1 MKTTIKISER
11 LTELMEIKGVN
22 GKALASGIN
31 VSTTA
36 ISNWTSGKGYFRLYN
51 CIKIV
56 NYFNCSVD
64 FLVGRSATILD
75 FTPKPCPPF
84 YSHLRELM
92 KNMGISRN
100 EINLNTSVKS
110 SHFVDWSKGKEP
122 HIFPLIELADYMYIS
137 LDELIGRDK

>member
-75 FTPKPCPPF
+75 FTPNRVPRF
-84 YSHLRELM
+84 TAIYAS
-92 KNMGISRN
+92 
-100 EINLNTSVKS
+100 
-110 SHFVDWSKGKEP
+110 
-122 HIFPLIELADYMYIS
+122 
-137 LDELIGRDK
+137 